1 MLGYQFMRQK
11 PIDNF
16 IVDFYCSKLHLV
28 IEIDGIT
35 HDGKQ
40 NYDQIGENK
49 LKATGFVILRF
60 DGHYVVNNLTGVLQT
75 ISDKIMELEKR
86 QSPTPL
92 Y

>member
-11 PIDNF
+11 PIENF

-40 NYDQIGENK
+40 NYDQIRENK

>member
-40 NYDQIGENK
+40 NYDQIRENK